1 MRRVDLDRPTN
12 SWDVGDKSTWT
23 DSMKYSM
30 TGANGV
36 LPYSFVNATHSVL
49 KYSGY
54 VVGGFAYGAAYRL
67 TSLVF
72 NKLP

>member
-1 MRRVDLDRPTN
+1 
-12 SWDVGDKSTWT
+12 
-23 DSMKYSM
+23 MKYSM